1 MRKIQRMWRVLATDL
16 AKINRDTSFAIMAR
30 EKARQLKN
38 TLIGKRFLVLFQFLF
53 DITHELNFWSL
64 ELQRRSGLLIDFS
77 SFKNRLTGSFHL
89 MKTDFSKH
97 LTSFLNSAKCENN
110 GVATVCAS
118 LDNYYRS
125 SKVTYK
131 DIELLNGEDLMPE
144 LSSIRE
150 IYLNSPIGELD
161 SYFSDGSLEDF
172 DIFSPAKM
180 PNTGDEV
187 KTRYYGLSEI
197 SRLSTKF
204 EISETYTMDEWQT
217 LLLSIV
223 RSKNYCTIKR
233 DEAEALDF
241 WSELLRWTDITWGP
255 NIKRLV
261 QTILVLPIS
270 SAEAERGFS
279 TLNYIRND
287 RRKCLSGGHLEDI
300 MRIKLN
306 GPEDLNKFG
315 ASKYAAQWIREGHLR
330 TDDPQGQKG
339 SKKKKELEE
348 NEENKK

>member
-1 MRKIQRMWRVLATDL
+1 M
-16 AKINRDTSFAIMAR
+16 
-30 EKARQLKN
+30 
-38 TLIGKRFLVLFQFLF
+38 
-53 DITHELNFWSL
+53 
-64 ELQRRSGLLIDFS
+64 
-77 SFKNRLTGSFHL
+77 
-89 MKTDFSKH
+89 
-97 LTSFLNSAKCENN
+97 
-110 GVATVCAS
+110 
-118 LDNYYRS
+118 
-125 SKVTYK
+125 TYK
-131 DIELLNGEDLMPE
+131 DIELLNDEDLMPE

-150 IYLNSPIGELD
+150 IYLNSLIGELD
-161 SYFSDGSLEDF
+161 SYFPDGSMEDF
-172 DIFSPAKM
+172 DVFSPAKM

-204 EISETYTMDEWQT
+204 EISETDTMDEWQT

-287 RRKCLSGGHLEDI
+287 RRKSLSGGHLEDI

-339 SKKKKELEE
+339 TKKKKELEE
-348 NEENKK
+348 NEENKKYSLLRSTIF